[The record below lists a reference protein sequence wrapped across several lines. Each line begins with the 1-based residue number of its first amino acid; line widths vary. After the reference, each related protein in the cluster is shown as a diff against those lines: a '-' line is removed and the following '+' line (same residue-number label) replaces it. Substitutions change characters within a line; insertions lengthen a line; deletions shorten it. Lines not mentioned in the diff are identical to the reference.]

1 MTLSSP
7 LCRVGR
13 KKPIQHV
20 IKNISPK
27 QFNKYVEP
35 FVGSG
40 DIYFIMDLDPSISAV
55 INDLDPEI
63 ISAFKILKRNPS
75 IEGIDRFKNKSLEE
89 VRSFVK
95 QSHNSDID
103 KLAKII
109 YDLCGTFGS
118 KGQGN
123 KIYKNPDIEPKLRKI
138 PQYAEYMKNTKVL
151 NQDYKS
157 VIKSNDSKDTYFYLD
172 PPYES
177 SKGLYSKSVIDYNE
191 LADVLSKVKGKFVL
205 SLNDS
210 PNIRNIFK
218 QFKVRGI
225 RVDKPQDT
233 MRESVGSHA
242 RQEVIIKNF

>member
-13 KKPIQHV
+13 KKPIQHIIMSV
-20 IKNISPK
+20 SPK

-40 DIYFIMDLDPSISAV
+40 DIYFEMNLDPSIPAV
-55 INDLDPEI
+55 INDLDTEI
-63 ISAFKILKRNPS
+63 ATAFKILKSNPS
-75 IEGIDRFKNKSLEE
+75 IDNIERFKNKSLED
-89 VRSFVK
+89 VRSFMK
-95 QSHNSDID
+95 QSHSSPID

-109 YDLCGTFGS
+109 YDLCATFG
-118 KGQGN
+118 GTAQGS
-123 KIYKNPDIEPKLRKI
+123 KIYKNPNIEPKLRKI
-138 PQYAEYMKNTKVL
+138 PMYAEYMKNTKVL

-177 SKGLYSKSVIDYNE
+177 SKGLYAKSDFNYEE
-191 LADVLSKVKGKFVL
+191 LAGVLSKVKGKFVL

-218 QFKVRGI
+218 QFKIRGL
-225 RVDKPQDT
+225 RVEGGGTQDLGAKT
-233 MRESVGSHA
+233 RK
-242 RQEVIIKNF
+242 EVIIKNF

>member
-7 LCRVGR
+7 LCRIGR
-13 KKPIQHV
+13 KKPIQYI
-20 IKNISPK
+20 IKSISPK

-40 DIYFIMDLDPSISAV
+40 DIYFIMDLDQNIPAV
-55 INDLDPEI
+55 INDLDSEI
-63 ISAFKILKRNPS
+63 STAFKIIKSNPS
-75 IEGIDRFKNKSLEE
+75 VDNIERFKNKSLED
-89 VRSFVK
+89 VRSFMK
-95 QSHNSDID
+95 QSHSSPID

-109 YDLCGTFGS
+109 YDLCGTFG
-118 KGQGN
+118 GQAQGS

-138 PQYAEYMKNTKVL
+138 PKYAEYMKNTNVL

-177 SKGLYSKSVIDYNE
+177 SKKLYAKSDFNYEE

-210 PNIRNIFK
+210 PNIRNLFK
-218 QFKVRGI
+218 QFKIRGI
-225 RVDKPQDT
+225 RVEGHS
-233 MRESVGSHA
+233 ESSIGA
-242 RQEVIIKNF
+242 KTRQEVIIKNF